1 MDKLYVV
8 RGKYEHLSLGLK
20 DQRTYVGRSP
30 ENDIQIQ
37 DNYVSRKHLEL
48 YKKGGKYFIRDL
60 NSSNGTF
67 INDTMAAPNVPQPV
81 QPGDT
86 IRIAGLHLALRD
98 PAAAE
103 VGWRDASAHPLAGG
117 RPAAHENQFE
127 KQTCLMCDLL
137 GTDSCRQKDRQG
149 SHLSHQR
156 QP

>member
-67 INDTMAAPNVPQPV
+67 VNGKKIGSKVERRVKEGNTIVIGMTLICLGESCSDRVLSFLDSVEPRREF
-81 QPGDT
+81 GDT
-86 IRIAGLHLALRD
+86 STFA
-98 PAAAE
+98 
-103 VGWRDASAHPLAGG
+103 
-117 RPAAHENQFE
+117 
-127 KQTCLMCDLL
+127 
-137 GTDSCRQKDRQG
+137 QKDR
-149 SHLSHQR
+149 SVS
-156 QP
+156 P